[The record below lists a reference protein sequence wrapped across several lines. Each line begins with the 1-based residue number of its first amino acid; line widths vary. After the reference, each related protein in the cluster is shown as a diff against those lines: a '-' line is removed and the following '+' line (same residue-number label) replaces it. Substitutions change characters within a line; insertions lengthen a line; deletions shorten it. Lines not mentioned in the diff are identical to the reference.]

1 MVKAGRA
8 VPMKFTLGGDYGLN
22 ILKSGSPTSVRVEC
36 PANTPVSAV
45 EPTSAPGAGTLSY
58 DAAAQTYNYVWKTEG
73 SWSGTCRSFDMT
85 LNDGSSHQTMFKF
98 LR

>member
-1 MVKAGRA
+1 M
-8 VPMKFTLGGDYGLN
+8 
-22 ILKSGSPTSVRVEC
+22 GS
-36 PANTPVSAV
+36 
-45 EPTSAPGAGTLSY
+45 GAGTLSY

-85 LNDGSSHQTMFKF
+85 LNDGSSHETMFKF